1 MIFRRIALVLTALL
15 ALAALPGF
23 GQVVPSAEAGGL
35 PLQVGAGVS
44 GFNIDW
50 GHDSFGVTR
59 YMEGA
64 TLWIDWNLTRL
75 PGPGLLRG
83 LGIELEGRDINYG
96 LPASLS
102 NAELHDTGT
111 NMRQDTGLGGV
122 IYTVRRFRK
131 VRPYGKALAGLG
143 SIDFPPLPA
152 SPPTYRHDNRT
163 ITAFGVGA
171 DIHAWRSLWMRA
183 DWEYQFWP
191 GLFGSSHDLTPTG
204 ITIGAVWDFRG
215 IHLR

>member
-1 MIFRRIALVLTALL
+1 MIFRRTAL
-15 ALAALPGF
+15 ALAALLAAAALPAF
-23 GQVVPSAEAGGL
+23 AQVVPSAEAGGL
-35 PLQVGAGVS
+35 PLVAGAGVS

-50 GHDSFGVTR
+50 GHDAFGVTR

-75 PGPGLLRG
+75 PGPGFMRG
-83 LGIELEGRDINYG
+83 LGIELEGRDIDYG

-111 NMRQDTGLGGV
+111 NMRQDTGLGGA

-131 VRPYGKALAGLG
+131 VRPYGKALVGLG
-143 SIDFPPLPA
+143 SIDFPPLAA
-152 SPPTYRHDNRT
+152 SPPTYRHDDRT
-163 ITAFGVGA
+163 ITAFGAGA
-171 DIHAWRSLWMRA
+171 DIHAWRGLWMRA
-183 DWEYQFWP
+183 DWEYQFWS
-191 GLFGSSHDLTPTG
+191 GLFGRNHDLTPTG

>member
-1 MIFRRIALVLTALL
+1 MIFRRIALALAALL
-15 ALAALPGF
+15 ALGALPLV
-23 GQVVPSAEAGGL
+23 GQVVPAAEAGGL
-35 PLQVGAGVS
+35 PIVAGAGVS

-50 GHDSFGVTR
+50 GHDAFGRTR

-75 PGPGLLRG
+75 PGPSLLRG
-83 LGIELEGRDINYG
+83 LGVELEGRDINYG

-102 NAELHDTGT
+102 NTELQYTGT
-111 NMRQDTGLGGV
+111 NMRQDTGLGGA
-122 IYTVRRFRK
+122 IYTLRRYRK
-131 VRPYGKALAGLG
+131 VHPYGKALAGLG

-163 ITAFGVGA
+163 ITAFGAGA
-171 DIHAWRSLWMRA
+171 DIHAWRGLWMRA

-191 GLFGSSHDLTPTG
+191 GLFGSPHDLTPTG
-204 ITIGAVWDFRG
+204 VTIGAVWDFRG